1 MLSSEKR
8 ESAFQTILN
17 KMIKGEWQVSPELAA
32 KLQDRKYL
40 DSPCPRTP
48 EDLLDGHETVNKP
61 IKSTMPISMSD
72 D

>member
-1 MLSSEKR
+1 MR

-17 KMIKGEWQVSPELAA
+17 KMIKGEWEVSPELVA
-32 KLQDRKYL
+32 KLQDQKYL

-48 EDLLDGHETVNKP
+48 EDPLDGHEIVNKP
-61 IKSTMPISMSD
+61 IRLTMSTSMSD